1 MKNSTPI
8 FRGIATALITPLTAA
23 GLDYAEFGRLSDWQI
38 DQGDNALV
46 ICGTTGE
53 SSTLSDAE
61 HRRAIAFA
69 CERVNGRVPVIAG
82 TGSNETAYA
91 VELTKSACADGAD
104 AVLVVTPYYNKTTQN
119 GLVAMYN
126 TIADA
131 STKPVILYN
140 VPSRTGIGIQPET
153 YVKLAQHPNIAAI
166 KEANSDISKIVETFA
181 LVGDQL
187 DIYSGNDDQIVP
199 ILSMG
204 GQGCI
209 SVLSNVV
216 PKETVAITDQFFAG
230 NVAEAARLQCQFMPL
245 IRSLFCESNPIPVK
259 AAMSALGFCENYLR
273 LPLVPM
279 EQDHYETMLQRMR
292 ELGLQVGERTARP
305 LNIIVNGALGR
316 MGQEVCRLV
325 QEEGP
330 TLAARVDRSGT
341 DGCYAHLADYTG
353 PADVVIDFSNH
364 ACAGELMAYCVG
376 RNLPL
381 VAATTGY
388 TEEEFQAIRAGA
400 EKVPVFQSYNM
411 SFGVALLVRLVGQA
425 AAIFGGCAVESVEA
439 HHNRMADAPSG
450 TALLLADAVKA
461 QRPDAEYVFG
471 RHGQHKR
478 QPNEIGIHSLR
489 MGNVVGEHEVIF
501 STDSQTITLKHQAHD
516 RALFAEGAL
525 TAAAFLVGKPAGL
538 YHMDD
543 LLG

>member
-1 MKNSTPI
+1 MKNNTPI
-8 FRGIATALITPLTAA
+8 FRGIATALITPLTAD
-23 GLDYAEFGRLSDWQI
+23 GIDYAQFGKLIDWQI
-38 DQGDNALV
+38 DQGINA
-46 ICGTTGE
+46 
-53 SSTLSDAE
+53 STLSDAE

-69 CERVNGRVPVIAG
+69 CEKVNGRVPVIAG

-292 ELGLQVGERTARP
+292 ALGL
-305 LNIIVNGALGR
+305 
-316 MGQEVCRLV
+316 
-325 QEEGP
+325 
-330 TLAARVDRSGT
+330 
-341 DGCYAHLADYTG
+341 
-353 PADVVIDFSNH
+353 
-364 ACAGELMAYCVG
+364 
-376 RNLPL
+376 
-381 VAATTGY
+381 
-388 TEEEFQAIRAGA
+388 
-400 EKVPVFQSYNM
+400 
-411 SFGVALLVRLVGQA
+411 
-425 AAIFGGCAVESVEA
+425 SV
-439 HHNRMADAPSG
+439 
-450 TALLLADAVKA
+450 
-461 QRPDAEYVFG
+461 
-471 RHGQHKR
+471 
-478 QPNEIGIHSLR
+478 
-489 MGNVVGEHEVIF
+489 
-501 STDSQTITLKHQAHD
+501 
-516 RALFAEGAL
+516 
-525 TAAAFLVGKPAGL
+525 
-538 YHMDD
+538 
-543 LLG
+543 

>member
-1 MKNSTPI
+1 MKNNTPI
-8 FRGIATALITPLTAA
+8 FRGIATALITPLTAD
-23 GLDYAEFGRLSDWQI
+23 GIDYAQFGKLIDWQI
-38 DQGDNALV
+38 DQGINALV

-69 CERVNGRVPVIAG
+69 CEKVNGRVPVIAG

-279 EQDHYETMLQRMR
+279 EQDHYETILQRMR
-292 ELGLQVGERTARP
+292 ALGL
-305 LNIIVNGALGR
+305 
-316 MGQEVCRLV
+316 
-325 QEEGP
+325 
-330 TLAARVDRSGT
+330 
-341 DGCYAHLADYTG
+341 
-353 PADVVIDFSNH
+353 
-364 ACAGELMAYCVG
+364 
-376 RNLPL
+376 
-381 VAATTGY
+381 
-388 TEEEFQAIRAGA
+388 
-400 EKVPVFQSYNM
+400 
-411 SFGVALLVRLVGQA
+411 
-425 AAIFGGCAVESVEA
+425 SV
-439 HHNRMADAPSG
+439 
-450 TALLLADAVKA
+450 
-461 QRPDAEYVFG
+461 
-471 RHGQHKR
+471 
-478 QPNEIGIHSLR
+478 
-489 MGNVVGEHEVIF
+489 
-501 STDSQTITLKHQAHD
+501 
-516 RALFAEGAL
+516 
-525 TAAAFLVGKPAGL
+525 
-538 YHMDD
+538 
-543 LLG
+543 

>member
-1 MKNSTPI
+1 MKNNTPI
-8 FRGIATALITPLTAA
+8 FRGIATALITPLTAD
-23 GLDYAEFGRLSDWQI
+23 GIDYAQFGKLIDWQI
-38 DQGDNALV
+38 DQGINALV

-69 CERVNGRVPVIAG
+69 CEKVNGRVPVIAG

-292 ELGLQVGERTARP
+292 AMGL
-305 LNIIVNGALGR
+305 
-316 MGQEVCRLV
+316 
-325 QEEGP
+325 
-330 TLAARVDRSGT
+330 
-341 DGCYAHLADYTG
+341 
-353 PADVVIDFSNH
+353 
-364 ACAGELMAYCVG
+364 
-376 RNLPL
+376 
-381 VAATTGY
+381 
-388 TEEEFQAIRAGA
+388 
-400 EKVPVFQSYNM
+400 
-411 SFGVALLVRLVGQA
+411 
-425 AAIFGGCAVESVEA
+425 SV
-439 HHNRMADAPSG
+439 
-450 TALLLADAVKA
+450 
-461 QRPDAEYVFG
+461 
-471 RHGQHKR
+471 
-478 QPNEIGIHSLR
+478 
-489 MGNVVGEHEVIF
+489 
-501 STDSQTITLKHQAHD
+501 
-516 RALFAEGAL
+516 
-525 TAAAFLVGKPAGL
+525 
-538 YHMDD
+538 
-543 LLG
+543 

>member
-1 MKNSTPI
+1 MKNNTPI
-8 FRGIATALITPLTAA
+8 FRGIATALITPLTAD
-23 GLDYAEFGRLSDWQI
+23 GIDYAQFGKLIDWQI
-38 DQGDNALV
+38 DQGINALV

-69 CERVNGRVPVIAG
+69 CEKVNGRVPVIAG

-292 ELGLQVGERTARP
+292 ALGLSVRERKA
-305 LNIIVNGALGR
+305 AL
-316 MGQEVCRLV
+316 
-325 QEEGP
+325 
-330 TLAARVDRSGT
+330 
-341 DGCYAHLADYTG
+341 
-353 PADVVIDFSNH
+353 
-364 ACAGELMAYCVG
+364 
-376 RNLPL
+376 
-381 VAATTGY
+381 
-388 TEEEFQAIRAGA
+388 
-400 EKVPVFQSYNM
+400 
-411 SFGVALLVRLVGQA
+411 
-425 AAIFGGCAVESVEA
+425 
-439 HHNRMADAPSG
+439 
-450 TALLLADAVKA
+450 
-461 QRPDAEYVFG
+461 
-471 RHGQHKR
+471 
-478 QPNEIGIHSLR
+478 
-489 MGNVVGEHEVIF
+489 
-501 STDSQTITLKHQAHD
+501 
-516 RALFAEGAL
+516 
-525 TAAAFLVGKPAGL
+525 
-538 YHMDD
+538 
-543 LLG
+543 